1 MGDNMKKKRSARLR
15 GVVFLLVC
23 IGILFGLGTAVSNLN
38 KGSGAEEKK
47 QLEEAIR
54 RSVITCYATEGVYP
68 PDFAYV
74 KEKYGILVDESRY
87 VVVYDA
93 FAENLMPDITVLERD
108 YEKGN

>member
-1 MGDNMKKKRSARLR
+1 MKEKRSGTVKKIKFFIA
-15 GVVFLLVC
+15 C
-23 IGILFGLGTAVSNLN
+23 IGVLSVFAVAVSNVK
-38 KGSGAEEKK
+38 KGNGTEEKK

-54 RSVITCYATEGVYP
+54 RSVVTCYATEGVYP

-108 YEKGN
+108 YEKGK

>member
-1 MGDNMKKKRSARLR
+1 ML
-15 GVVFLLVC
+15 C
-23 IGILFGLGTAVSNLN
+23 IGILLAFVTAISNLN
-38 KGSGAEEKK
+38 QGNSAEEKK

-54 RSVITCYATEGVYP
+54 RSVVTCYATEGVYP

-87 VVVYDA
+87 LVVYDV

>member
-1 MGDNMKKKRSARLR
+1 MKKKRNGPIKKIGFFVA
-15 GVVFLLVC
+15 C
-23 IGILFGLGTAVSNLN
+23 IGILSIFAVAVSNVK
-38 KGSGAEEKK
+38 KGNGAEEKK

-54 RSVITCYATEGVYP
+54 RSVVTCYATEGVYP

-108 YEKGN
+108 YEKGK

>member
-1 MGDNMKKKRSARLR
+1 MKKKRSNRLR
-15 GVVFLLVC
+15 GVVIGIAC
-23 IGILFGLGTAVSNLN
+23 IGIWLGTVTAVSNLN
-38 KGSGAEEKK
+38 KGNRAEEKR

-93 FAENLMPDITVLERD
+93 FAENLMPDITVLERN
-108 YEKGN
+108 YEKGK

>member
-1 MGDNMKKKRSARLR
+1 MKKRIGYIKRIGCFIA
-15 GVVFLLVC
+15 C
-23 IGILFGLGTAVSNLN
+23 IGVLTVFAVAVFNVKEGN
-38 KGSGAEEKK
+38 RAEEKM

-54 RSVITCYATEGVYP
+54 RSVVTYYATEGVYP

>member
-1 MGDNMKKKRSARLR
+1 MKKKRSNRLR
-15 GVVFLLVC
+15 GVVICLVC
-23 IGILFGLGTAVSNLN
+23 IGVLLGTVTAVSNLN
-38 KGSGAEEKK
+38 KGNRTEEKK

-74 KEKYGILVDESRY
+74 KEKYGIVVDESRY
-87 VVVYDA
+87 VVVYDV

>member
-1 MGDNMKKKRSARLR
+1 MKKKWGSSIRKI
-15 GVVFLLVC
+15 VFLLVC
-23 IGILFGLGTAVSNLN
+23 AGVISVFVMAVSNIK
-38 KGSGAEEKK
+38 KGNGEEEKK

-54 RSVITCYATEGVYP
+54 RSVVTCYATEGVYP

-108 YEKGN
+108 YEKGK

>member
-1 MGDNMKKKRSARLR
+1 MKKKRNGPIKKIGFFVA
-15 GVVFLLVC
+15 C
-23 IGILFGLGTAVSNLN
+23 IGILSIFTVAVSNVK
-38 KGSGAEEKK
+38 KGNGAEEKK

-54 RSVITCYATEGVYP
+54 RSVVTCYATEGVYP

-108 YEKGN
+108 YEKGK

>member
-1 MGDNMKKKRSARLR
+1 MKKKRNGYIKAIA
-15 GVVFLLVC
+15 FLIAC
-23 IGILFGLGTAVSNLN
+23 IGVLSVFTIAVSNLKRGN
-38 KGSGAEEKK
+38 RVEEKK

-54 RSVITCYATEGVYP
+54 RSVVTCYATEGVYP

-87 VVVYDA
+87 VVMYDA

>member
-1 MGDNMKKKRSARLR
+1 MKKKRSGYIKVL
-15 GVVFLLVC
+15 VFAIVC
-23 IGILFGLGTAVSNLN
+23 IGVLSVYAMSISNLK
-38 KGSGAEEKK
+38 KGNRAEEKK

-54 RSVITCYATEGVYP
+54 RSVVTCYATEGAYP

-74 KEKYGILVDESRY
+74 KEKYGILVNESRY

-108 YEKGN
+108 YEKGNE

>member
-1 MGDNMKKKRSARLR
+1 MKKKRKGYLKGLAVLLAGSAILS
-15 GVVFLLVC
+15 VFAV
-23 IGILFGLGTAVSNLN
+23 AVSGVKDGNRT
-38 KGSGAEEKK
+38 EEKK

-54 RSVITCYATEGVYP
+54 RSVITYYATEGVYP
-68 PDFAYV
+68 PEFAYV

>member
-1 MGDNMKKKRSARLR
+1 MKEKRNEPIKKIGFFVA
-15 GVVFLLVC
+15 C
-23 IGILFGLGTAVSNLN
+23 IGILSIFAVAFSNVKKGNGT
-38 KGSGAEEKK
+38 EEKK

-54 RSVITCYATEGVYP
+54 RSVVTCYATEGVYP

-108 YEKGN
+108 YEKGK

>member
-1 MGDNMKKKRSARLR
+1 MR
-15 GVVFLLVC
+15 GVAVCLIC
-23 IGILFGLGTAVSNLN
+23 IGILLGTVTAVSNLN
-38 KGSGAEEKK
+38 KGNRTEEKK

-74 KEKYGILVDESRY
+74 KEKYGILVDEARY
-87 VVVYDA
+87 VVVYNA